1 MLRNGDFYNGIHASI
16 IRQFFVSTICVHCTC
31 IHMFECECV
40 KEKYGLGYYMIYSS
54 ETKGKAE
61 THRQSWAER
70 SDLTGGH
77 TNNLVEKL

>member
-1 MLRNGDFYNGIHASI
+1 
-16 IRQFFVSTICVHCTC
+16 
-31 IHMFECECV
+31 MFECECV